1 MRRNALFFIVPLVL
15 LVLGCET
22 TTVSETANY
31 AFSDAKSD
39 SIIDSRLEKLRKDA
53 ETYPQRSDLRYQIA
67 ALCFEKGDFH
77 ECRKQLA
84 EAIELEPGVSRY
96 HYHMGRVL
104 LAMQDLPGAATE
116 FREAIRLQP
125 PDRYSGPHA
134 ALGWTLARLK
144 DVDGAIAQFQ
154 KCIEIEPDNTLH
166 YYFLG
171 SFYDMKNDRE
181 NAIHSFQEYLV
192 RGGTKYRTK
201 ASELLKT
208 MGVAVDELPRAA
220 APAKEEILFGPDPD
234 EKG

>member
-1 MRRNALFFIVPLVL
+1 MAMSFKAAVAAGLALGL
-15 LVLGCET
+15 
-22 TTVSETANY
+22 
-31 AFSDAKSD
+31 AFVV
-39 SIIDSRLEKLRKDA
+39 
-53 ETYPQRSDLRYQIA
+53 A
-67 ALCFEKGDFH
+67 AATPCAAVAQED
-77 ECRKQLA
+77 EA
-84 EAIELEPGVSRY
+84 EAYQQAFQAGIT
-96 HYHMGRVL
+96 L
-104 LAMQDLPGAATE
+104 LTE
-116 FREAIRLQP
+116 KKYDESIR
-125 PDRYSGPHA
+125 H
-134 ALGWTLARLK
+134 
-144 DVDGAIAQFQ
+144 FQ